1 MVPVI
6 VPKVVMNS
14 PRMGGSLKI
23 SIVMP
28 VWNEEEILPELKRR
42 LDLVASSVP
51 DAVFE
56 MIFADDGSRDRTP
69 EILEGFAKTDERVV
83 VVKLSRNFGHQPCLM
98 SGLSEATGDVAV
110 LLDGDLED
118 PPELIPRLLETWRPG
133 NQVVI
138 AVRRTRKASFLRGIL
153 FGAFH
158 KCLRILTDFPIQPD
172 AGTYCLLDR
181 KAYRSLVSM
190 PESHRF
196 LPGLRSWVGFRTA
209 TVLYDREAR
218 FAGEPKQSL
227 RRLVR
232 YAFDAIFGFSYKPL
246 RLSLYAG
253 MATWLASSAYAVS
266 LVIQRLLGIDVV
278 KGFTTTAVLVLF
290 FGGMTLISL
299 GILGEYLGRIY
310 DEVKRRPLYIVD
322 EVLRKR

>member
-1 MVPVI
+1 M
-6 VPKVVMNS
+6 KV
-14 PRMGGSLKI
+14 

-42 LDLVASSVP
+42 LDLVAVSLEDVV
-51 DAVFE
+51 AEFV
-56 MIFADDGSRDRTP
+56 FADDGSRDRSP
-69 EILEGFAKTDERVV
+69 EILSSLAAADKRVV
-83 VVKLSRNFGHQPCLM
+83 VVRLARNFGHQPCLM
-98 SGLSEATGDVAV
+98 AGLAEATGDVAI

-118 PPELIPRLLETWRPG
+118 PPELIPQLMDSWKSGSR
-133 NQVVI
+133 VVI

-153 FGAFH
+153 FGLFH
-158 KCLRILTDFPIQPD
+158 KALRILTDFPIQPD

-181 KAYRSLVSM
+181 KAYRSLLAM

-196 LPGLRSWVGFRTA
+196 LPGLRSWVGFQTS

-218 FAGEPKQSL
+218 FAGEPKQSF

-253 MATWLASSAYAVS
+253 VATWLLSTIYAVS

-278 KGFTTTAVLVLF
+278 KGFTTTTVLVLL

-310 DEVKRRPLYIVD
+310 DEVKHRPLYLVD
-322 EVLRKR
+322 EVIRRK